1 MFYKIEQNEA
11 EYTLCIYDGA
21 DIDLLINDWR
31 MRCREFPIFADWL
44 VFHGHGEIIESVE
57 LRRIEL

>member
-1 MFYKIEQNEA
+1 MLYKVEQKES
-11 EYTLCIYDGA
+11 EYTVSIYDGT

-44 VFHGHGEIIESVE
+44 VFHGHGEIIELVE
-57 LRRIEL
+57 IRRIEL